1 MLPKYF
7 EPCDT
12 ASDPLVQLLTEE
24 GEEAEAEVLKS
35 QLTVIRTQV
44 VTRDWIEDSGEELR
58 TRATN
63 TAPGPYTIVFRRK
76 G

>member
-24 GEEAEAEVLKS
+24 GEEAEAEVLES

-44 VTRDWIEDSGEELR
+44 VTRDCIEDSGEELR
-58 TRATN
+58 VRVTQREASQLT
-63 TAPGPYTIVFRRK
+63 TIYRRTK
-76 G
+76 